1 MGSALMYFAAPGV
14 EGLDGDG
21 AVDGVLDGGL
31 GHLAAGVVLYDYSH
45 GVELFVEVDGSQC
58 P

>member
-1 MGSALMYFAAPGV
+1 MGSALMYLPRLAWR
-14 EGLDGDG
+14 GLDGDG
-21 AVDGVLDGGL
+21 AVDCVLDGGL
-31 GHLAAGVVLYDYSH
+31 GHLAAGVVFYDYSH